1 MKFTAE
7 IIDPSRGFGGR
18 GYEIRTNDKIYREII
33 SELMCYLNVDLN
45 QIAKKFGKNVNFFS
59 SNIEKLKPFID
70 SKYIFFN
77 NSKLF
82 IDPEARPLV
91 RIICSIF
98 DQYFKPKKNMYSFG
112 L

>member
-1 MKFTAE
+1 
-7 IIDPSRGFGGR
+7 
-18 GYEIRTNDKIYREII
+18 
-33 SELMCYLNVDLN
+33 MCYLNVDLN

-77 NSKLF
+77 NFKLF
-82 IDPEARPLV
+82 INPEARPLV

-98 DQYFKPKKNMYSFG
+98 DQYFEPKKICIVLDINFNRKKIN
-112 L
+112 